1 MPLLPLHALSFSISL
16 LKGNPALV
24 HKVPGTR
31 SVQGNWQELTFGLWA
46 DGLHCNEACYKN
58 LHGFKKVLFSLQG
71 HHGSLSFMGM
81 VQHALFTQ

>member
-24 HKVPGTR
+24 HKVRGTR

-46 DGLHCNEACYKN
+46 DGLH
-58 LHGFKKVLFSLQG
+58 L
-71 HHGSLSFMGM
+71 
-81 VQHALFTQ
+81 